1 VGHPD
6 FGKQHHRDAAPFALA
21 DLCALNKASMF
32 FTRCCPKSDG
42 HRQTEACA
50 DASSSPEQG
59 TEKQYLKQSHTG
71 HTHLAK
77 QRRTMPQTPL
87 RGVPMPARK
96 KPRQDNL
103 PAQPAPARRGA
114 SRPAD
119 KVYSTLKIEV
129 AGRIATITLNRP
141 ERLNA
146 INDDMPGEIRQAV
159 EAANADDRVH
169 VIVLRGAGKAFCAGY
184 DLKHYAE
191 GDSTNTVTQ
200 AMPWDPMVDYR
211 FMKKNTEDFMSLWR
225 SYKPTI
231 ARVHGYAAAGGS
243 DIATCCDFIVMED
256 NARIGYMPV
265 RVWGCPTPAMWVYR
279 LGPMRAKRLM
289 LTGDLIDGRQAHE
302 WGLATDVAPIDQLD
316 ERVNALAERIAGIP
330 KNQLM
335 MLKLVINQAV
345 DAMGLEQTQMFA
357 TVFDGITRHSPEG
370 LWFKRYAEQFG
381 FPAAVEWRDS
391 GRPLPEPGPG
401 NLGDEFMVPPPAGA
415 RSRWSSDVAGKRGA
429 KAKKGGG

>member
-1 VGHPD
+1 
-6 FGKQHHRDAAPFALA
+6 
-21 DLCALNKASMF
+21 M
-32 FTRCCPKSDG
+32 
-42 HRQTEACA
+42 
-50 DASSSPEQG
+50 
-59 TEKQYLKQSHTG
+59 
-71 HTHLAK
+71 AK
-77 QRRTMPQTPL
+77 RTDPQAT
-87 RGVPMPARK
+87 
-96 KPRQDNL
+96 DE
-103 PAQPAPARRGA
+103 QPANKKFA
-114 SRPAD
+114 
-119 KVYSTLKIEV
+119 TLLLEV

-146 INDDMPGEIRQAV
+146 INSAMPGEIRAAV

-169 VIVLRGAGKAFCAGY
+169 VIVLQGSGKAFCAGY
-184 DLKHYAE
+184 DLKEYAE
-191 GDSTNTVTQ
+191 GDKTNVYTQ
-200 AMPWDPMVDYR
+200 AMPWDPMIDYK

-256 NARIGYMPV
+256 KARIGYMPV

-279 LGPMRAKRLM
+279 VGAMRAKRMM
-289 LTGDLIDGRQAHE
+289 LTGDLIDGKTAFE
-302 WGLATDVAPIDQLD
+302 WGLATDVAPLPKLD
-316 ERVNALAERIAGIP
+316 AAVGKLADRIAGIP

-370 LWFKRYAEQFG
+370 LWFKRYAEEFG

-391 GRPLPEPGPG
+391 GRPLPEPGSGAALGKAGDKHMTAPPG
-401 NLGDEFMVPPPAGA
+401 GA
-415 RSRWSSDVAGKRGA
+415 RSQWSRDVTGKRGEKSSQP
-429 KAKKGGG
+429 KAKKPVRKK